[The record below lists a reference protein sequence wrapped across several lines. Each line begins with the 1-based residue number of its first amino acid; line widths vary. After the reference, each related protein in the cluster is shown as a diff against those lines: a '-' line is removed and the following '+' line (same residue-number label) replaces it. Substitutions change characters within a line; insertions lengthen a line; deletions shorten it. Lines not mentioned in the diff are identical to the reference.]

1 MIKETSK
8 LKYSAAAMLLAG
20 GCLAAVSASAQV
32 SVITVTTERR
42 EANLQDVPVAVTA
55 LGELQ
60 IQQRMILDTH
70 DLIRQV
76 PNLIGNRNVGQ
87 NNNITYFMRGVGND
101 ESLLSFDP
109 PIQTYVDDVVFPRQ
123 LNNNV
128 SFLDIE
134 RVEVLR
140 GPQGT
145 LYGRNATA
153 GAVKVFTK
161 KPSDEFYGRMSVRY
175 GNKNEVNL
183 FATANAPVR
192 DNLFLKA
199 TGFFERD
206 DGHQENISVPGAVSH
221 QKGKQGLMLQGR
233 LLASDSLTL
242 DLSFDFTESDNIG
255 PIGSSSGA
263 EDLFSYTT
271 PGQEDPDFGTWG
283 KDYGFNLT
291 ARWDGSPVAV
301 ESITSYRHTKMEL
314 LGEFYDPGALL
325 AAGFFPEGGF
335 LIDQESEVNVF
346 TQEVKGT
353 ADFEIVDRN
362 MSWVGGIF
370 YINESNNQ
378 RILDFNGFVDST
390 MPPVNTADRKLDWD
404 INSVAF
410 YSQLDY
416 EVVPDVNLIF
426 GGRVTYEQK
435 QTEID
440 YQIGTGPL
448 LTADLIAMGVPVEL
462 ETWEFDPKVGIQWQ
476 ATDDINFYVTYTN
489 GHKSPGWNNRID
501 IASDFFDF
509 RQENVNSY
517 EAGMRSEWFD
527 NQVRLNLTGFRT
539 TYKDLV
545 TTATQAGL
553 AGGGSVFGQFNAGD
567 SRVSGIEGELFVS
580 MIEGLDLFASAG
592 YQKGGFTE
600 LRPQLTIGNPNLK
613 QFPQWTAHWG
623 FNYRRPVNDLFDAFL
638 SADASYHADY
648 YAAQGNANDVI
659 QNKVLTNAQAGIE
672 LADGR
677 WRIAMECSNCTNEK
691 AYDAILFGR
700 FYPTDPLRFGGRITA
715 RLN

>member
-1 MIKETSK
+1 MTNETSK

-20 GCLAAVSASAQV
+20 GCLAAAAASAQV

-55 LGELQ
+55 LGEVQ
-60 IQQRMILDTH
+60 IQQRMILDTR

-128 SFLDIE
+128 SFLDVE

-153 GAVKVFTK
+153 GAVKVFTR
-161 KPSDEFYGRMSVRY
+161 KPSDESYARMSVRY

-183 FATANAPVR
+183 FGTANAPAR
-192 DNLFLKA
+192 ENLFFKA
-199 TGFFERD
+199 TGFYERD
-206 DGHQENISVPGAVSH
+206 DGHQENISVADAVALK
-221 QKGKQGLMLQGR
+221 KGKWGLMLQGR
-233 LLASDSLTL
+233 LLASDTLTV
-242 DLSFDFTESDNIG
+242 DLSLDYTESDNVG
-255 PIGSSSGA
+255 PIGSPGGP
-263 EDLFSYTT
+263 EGLLSYTT
-271 PGQEDPDFGTWG
+271 PAQADPDFGTWG
-283 KDYGFNLT
+283 NDYGFNLT

-301 ESITSYRHTKMEL
+301 ESITSWRHTKMDL
-314 LGEFYDPGALL
+314 LGEFFDPGAALL
-325 AAGFFPEGGF
+325 GAFPNGGF
-335 LIDQESEVNVF
+335 LIDQVSEVNVF

-353 ADFEIVDRN
+353 ADFQIMDRN
-362 MSWVGGIF
+362 MSWVGGFF

-378 RILDFNGFVDST
+378 RILDFNGFADPSL
-390 MPPVNTADRKLDWD
+390 PNTADRKLDFD

-426 GGRVTYEQK
+426 GARLTYEEK

-476 ATDDINFYVTYTN
+476 AMDDVSFYVTYTN
-489 GHKSPGWNNRID
+489 GHKSPGWNNRVD
-501 IASDFFDF
+501 VGADFFDF

-527 NQVRLNLTGFRT
+527 NQVRFNLTGFRT
-539 TYKDLV
+539 SYKDLV

-567 SRVSGIEGELFVS
+567 SRVSGIEGEIFVS
-580 MIEGLDLFASAG
+580 MIEGLDLFASVG

-600 LRPQLTIGNPNLK
+600 FRPQLVLGNPNLK
-613 QFPQWTAHWG
+613 QFPMWTANFG
-623 FNYRRPVNDLFDAFL
+623 FNYSRPVNDLFDAFL
-638 SADASYHADY
+638 SADASFHADY
-648 YAAQGNANDVI
+648 YAAQGNPNDIV
-659 QNKVLTNAQAGIE
+659 QNKTLTNAQAGIE
-672 LADGR
+672 MADGR
-677 WRIAMECSNCTNEK
+677 WRIAMECTNCTNEK
-691 AYDAILFGR
+691 SYDAILFGR

-715 RLN
+715 RFN